1 MLSRVAANT
10 DFIVIASTGT
20 RHVILLHAGKGQD
33 ELCMLKYYKPPY
45 FYSTSSQTLKPTHV
59 VGFL

>member
-33 ELCMLKYYKPPY
+33 ELCMLRYNKPPCRPDK
-45 FYSTSSQTLKPTHV
+45 SMVTS
-59 VGFL
+59 